1 MASAETEPSAFRSD
15 AVPLGRDAI
24 EEFEDRLETAL
35 RTGNANSL
43 DIVGYGEVSVAV
55 RLSTSSG
62 DLVCKRLVPFSSQSR
77 AEESAA
83 LVHRYVEELGR
94 SGIDVVPTATVI
106 LHRPSGYILYCVQR
120 MLPAGTLGPDFL
132 RTKSAIEAAPYVRRI
147 FEKIAAA
154 VSPELAPDGQLSNWA
169 FDGDRLLYLDVG
181 TPFMRDS
188 DGQDLFDFCSQT
200 RAIPPPIRG
209 IVNRFMLQGILDNY
223 HSKRGQALDFLG
235 NLIKEGLGGLLVP
248 MIPIANQV
256 FSLSP
261 EITEA
266 EVRAH
271 YKSDAQSYALIQ
283 FVRRADRW
291 VHRRLLRKVYPYL
304 LPPRIERFA

>member
-1 MASAETEPSAFRSD
+1 MANTEIQTS
-15 AVPLGRDAI
+15 VPGGIPLSRDAI
-24 EEFEDRLETAL
+24 EEFENRLEKAFQS
-35 RTGNANSL
+35 GNADEL

-55 RLSTSSG
+55 RLSTDSG
-62 DLVCKRLVPFSSQSR
+62 DFVCKRLVPFSSGSA

-83 LVHRYVEELGR
+83 LVHRYVEELSRAGV
-94 SGIDVVPTATVI
+94 DVVPTATVI
-106 LHRPSGYILYCVQR
+106 LHRPSGHILYCVQR
-120 MLPAGTLGPDFL
+120 MLPSGTLGPDFL
-132 RTKSAIEAAPYVRRI
+132 RGQAAGEAAPYVRRI
-147 FEKIAAA
+147 FEKIDAS

-169 FDGDRLLYLDVG
+169 FDGEKLLYLDVG

-188 DGQDLFDFCSQT
+188 DGRDLFDFRAQT
-200 RAIPPPIRG
+200 RAIPQPIRS

-235 NLIKEGLGGLLVP
+235 NLIKEGLGDLLVP

-256 FSLSP
+256 FRLSP

-283 FVRRADRW
+283 SVRRADRW

-304 LPPRIERFA
+304 LPPRIERFG